1 MDYIISGYDLIPN
14 WWQVVAIKKLNE
26 KGVQGDKEFLVEI
39 LMLSLLRHP
48 NLVNLIGYC
57 AEGDQRL
64 VVYEFLPLGS
74 LDSHLHGSMLIKSH
88 FFQFGATSSLCKDYC
103 FPI

>member
-1 MDYIISGYDLIPN
+1 MILFLEHNLIAK

-48 NLVNLIGYC
+48 NLVNMIGYC

-64 VVYEFLPLGS
+64 LVYEYMPFGS
-74 LDSHLHGSMLIKSH
+74 LDSHLHGITLMISLLL
-88 FFQFGATSSLCKDYC
+88 QFSAPPCGCKYLVLS
-103 FPI
+103 F